1 MAGPARSEGWRGA
14 KQKRN
19 GWGRKEG
26 GSQTEK
32 WLARVRVDC
41 KVKAVKTDRR
51 KIDDDDDERGAQRRE
66 KSFAHASRGLL
77 TEQKSRIVN

>member
-1 MAGPARSEGWRGA
+1 MKEGCETKEKRVGAQGRRQSNREMAGA
-14 KQKRN
+14 
-19 GWGRKEG
+19 
-26 GSQTEK
+26 
-32 WLARVRVDC
+32 VRVDC

-66 KSFAHASRGLL
+66 KTFARASRGLL